1 MSYQS
6 LFIIT
11 IKWCRAEYLLVTV
24 DDDDVRKTENDEDFR
39 RGNDDDDFRKDNDD
53 FRQPKNDCDF
63 RKDDDDFKK
72 PKNDDFRGKIYLLSN
87 SIYFLSQN
95 VFLINKIKILYFS
108 LCSAHKSL
116 RVLAKRQPNF
126 GGPRCFTRWNESVDD
141 FLGFHTLYDKILVS
155 RLS

>member
-95 VFLINKIKILYFS
+95 VPY
-108 LCSAHKSL
+108 
-116 RVLAKRQPNF
+116 Q
-126 GGPRCFTRWNESVDD
+126 
-141 FLGFHTLYDKILVS
+141 
-155 RLS
+155 